1 MAEADSVLTTGET
14 LRAPHLRRARC
25 LALMFRNTTIRGGL
39 AATISG
45 CTLLLMLVIAAA
57 VFALFKSNAAL
68 DAMYRDDTASV
79 VHLKT
84 SSERLLVFRTG
95 LADVEQLISAGKPA
109 AAEIKQLH
117 VLLGESNREL
127 DAYRALHAPDAQ
139 ETTLLAALTDKRDRL
154 LTQAFSKALKQL
166 DEENLVDFLSTQREM
181 PVALFDEYQKALI
194 ALEDFQVQRQR
205 MRFDHANERFQMT
218 LWGFGAAG
226 LIALIVG
233 MLAHRGL
240 TRAIVTPVNAAVE
253 YFAKIAAGDLTAV
266 VRTERRNEMG
276 YLLDALNDMQQGLV
290 AVVRKVRAG
299 TDAIMHDARA
309 IASGNRDLSM
319 RAGDQAASLQQ
330 AAASMEELTATVRQ
344 NADNA
349 HDASAL
355 ATRASDIATRGGEV
369 VRQVVDTMDAI
380 SDSSARIVGIVGV
393 IESIAFQTNIL
404 ALNAAV
410 EAARA
415 GDQGRGFAVV
425 ASEVRHLAQRSA
437 TAAKE
442 IKELIGNSTLSVRAG
457 SELVLRAGSTM
468 DDIVK
473 AVQSVNAI
481 MADISLASRE
491 QTAGIELVNATVVQM
506 ETMTQ
511 SNASLVESASTTA
524 ASLEAQSEHLHG
536 AVAIFRVS
544 GDERA
549 V

>member
-1 MAEADSVLTTGET
+1 
-14 LRAPHLRRARC
+14 
-25 LALMFRNTTIRGGL
+25 
-39 AATISG
+39 
-45 CTLLLMLVIAAA
+45 
-57 VFALFKSNAAL
+57 
-68 DAMYRDDTASV
+68 
-79 VHLKT
+79 
-84 SSERLLVFRTG
+84 
-95 LADVEQLISAGKPA
+95 
-109 AAEIKQLH
+109 
-117 VLLGESNREL
+117 
-127 DAYRALHAPDAQ
+127 
-139 ETTLLAALTDKRDRL
+139 
-154 LTQAFSKALKQL
+154 
-166 DEENLVDFLSTQREM
+166 
-181 PVALFDEYQKALI
+181 
-194 ALEDFQVQRQR
+194 
-205 MRFDHANERFQMT
+205 MT

-226 LIALIVG
+226 LSALIVG

-266 VRTERRNEMG
+266 VTTERRNEMG

-468 DDIVK
+468 DDILK

-506 ETMTQ
+506 EAMTQ

-524 ASLEAQSEHLHG
+524 ASLEAQSGHLHG

-544 GDERA
+544 GDEQA
-549 V
+549 A

>member
-1 MAEADSVLTTGET
+1 
-14 LRAPHLRRARC
+14 
-25 LALMFRNTTIRGGL
+25 
-39 AATISG
+39 
-45 CTLLLMLVIAAA
+45 
-57 VFALFKSNAAL
+57 
-68 DAMYRDDTASV
+68 
-79 VHLKT
+79 
-84 SSERLLVFRTG
+84 
-95 LADVEQLISAGKPA
+95 
-109 AAEIKQLH
+109 
-117 VLLGESNREL
+117 
-127 DAYRALHAPDAQ
+127 
-139 ETTLLAALTDKRDRL
+139 
-154 LTQAFSKALKQL
+154 
-166 DEENLVDFLSTQREM
+166 
-181 PVALFDEYQKALI
+181 
-194 ALEDFQVQRQR
+194 
-205 MRFDHANERFQMT
+205 
-218 LWGFGAAG
+218 
-226 LIALIVG
+226 
-233 MLAHRGL
+233 
-240 TRAIVTPVNAAVE
+240 
-253 YFAKIAAGDLTAV
+253 
-266 VRTERRNEMG
+266 
-276 YLLDALNDMQQGLV
+276 
-290 AVVRKVRAG
+290 
-299 TDAIMHDARA
+299 MHDARA

-355 ATRASDIATRGGEV
+355 ATRASEIATRGGEV

-425 ASEVRHLAQRSA
+425 ASEVRHLAQRSD

-442 IKELIGNSTLSVRAG
+442 IKELIGNSTQSVRAG

-468 DDIVK
+468 DDILK

-506 ETMTQ
+506 EAMTQ

-524 ASLEAQSEHLHG
+524 ASLEMQSEHLHG

-549 V
+549 G

>member
-1 MAEADSVLTTGET
+1 
-14 LRAPHLRRARC
+14 
-25 LALMFRNTTIRGGL
+25 
-39 AATISG
+39 
-45 CTLLLMLVIAAA
+45 
-57 VFALFKSNAAL
+57 
-68 DAMYRDDTASV
+68 
-79 VHLKT
+79 
-84 SSERLLVFRTG
+84 
-95 LADVEQLISAGKPA
+95 
-109 AAEIKQLH
+109 
-117 VLLGESNREL
+117 
-127 DAYRALHAPDAQ
+127 
-139 ETTLLAALTDKRDRL
+139 
-154 LTQAFSKALKQL
+154 
-166 DEENLVDFLSTQREM
+166 
-181 PVALFDEYQKALI
+181 
-194 ALEDFQVQRQR
+194 
-205 MRFDHANERFQMT
+205 
-218 LWGFGAAG
+218 
-226 LIALIVG
+226 
-233 MLAHRGL
+233 
-240 TRAIVTPVNAAVE
+240 
-253 YFAKIAAGDLTAV
+253 
-266 VRTERRNEMG
+266 
-276 YLLDALNDMQQGLV
+276 
-290 AVVRKVRAG
+290 
-299 TDAIMHDARA
+299 
-309 IASGNRDLSM
+309 
-319 RAGDQAASLQQ
+319 
-330 AAASMEELTATVRQ
+330 MEELTATVRQ

-468 DDIVK
+468 DDILK

-506 ETMTQ
+506 EAMTQ

-549 V
+549 G